1 MSTIG
6 TRLQKN
12 RRSRAELSPMAEPS
26 PADTPYLL
34 LWSTGV
40 VGFVLCII
48 AFVLW
53 GITGTRTLFDV
64 MVALCT

>member
-6 TRLQKN
+6 TRLRKN
-12 RRSRAELSPMAEPS
+12 SRSRAELSPMAGPS

-34 LWSTGV
+34 LWLTGV
-40 VGFVLCII
+40 VAFVLCMV

-53 GITGTRTLFDV
+53 GIIGSRTMFD
-64 MVALCT
+64 MIIALCT